1 MKTRKNSIILF
12 SVMTALF
19 LQLTAAEIGFAAEAV
34 KPADTNPAQAV
45 PAASSDVKTSAES
58 AVQAPVSP
66 APDAAV
72 KTESTPEVNQDVKSD
87 IKPETAAA
95 PQTEASAK
103 AGASKSDAK
112 QAMPEKKA
120 KNTNVN
126 AGVIAL
132 VESVSGPVNPSETD
146 ICIKLED
153 GNFIDAILS
162 PNTRYY
168 PDDYMPCDGDS
179 VRVSYAELGSVRK
192 RIYVY
197 SIEFIKESKKQDEQE
212 KAEKSK

>member
-19 LQLTAAEIGFAAEAV
+19 LQLTAAEIGFAAEGA
-34 KPADTNPAQAV
+34 K
-45 PAASSDVKTSAES
+45 PAASSDVKTNAES
-58 AVQAPVSP
+58 AVQAPASP
-66 APDAAV
+66 ALDAAV

-87 IKPETAAA
+87 VKPETAAA
-95 PQTEASAK
+95 PQTEVSAK
-103 AGASKSDAK
+103 AGAVKSDAN
-112 QAMPEKKA
+112 QAPVEKKA
-120 KNTNVN
+120 KTKNTNVN
-126 AGVIAL
+126 AGVFAV

-153 GNFIDAILS
+153 GNSIEAILS

-192 RIYVY
+192 RKYVY
-197 SIEFIKESKKQDEQE
+197 SIEFIKESQKQDEQE
-212 KAEKSK
+212 KNDKK